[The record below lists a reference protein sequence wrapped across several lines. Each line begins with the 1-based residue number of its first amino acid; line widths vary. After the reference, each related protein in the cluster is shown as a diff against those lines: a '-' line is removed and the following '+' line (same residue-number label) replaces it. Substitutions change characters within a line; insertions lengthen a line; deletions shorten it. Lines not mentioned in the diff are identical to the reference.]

1 MIVYDIDLYHIDGGR
16 LFPLK
21 GAPLR
26 HFYTDNN
33 TEFRV
38 IGIQQKIHRY
48 DRLDMKP
55 VEFDGVCI
63 FNPNEE
69 GITINAV
76 IIGYWKDELGPLKGM
91 ELVEKFCDDH
101 QIDAGAWQWAEL

>member
-38 IGIQQKIHRY
+38 IGVQQRIHRY
-48 DRLDMKP
+48 DRLDM
-55 VEFDGVCI
+55 
-63 FNPNEE
+63 
-69 GITINAV
+69 
-76 IIGYWKDELGPLKGM
+76 
-91 ELVEKFCDDH
+91 
-101 QIDAGAWQWAEL
+101 